1 MQLIFAL
8 EFVVQHHLCFKF
20 SSSALS
26 HLLVSTN
33 IYVLF
38 WIAQANQNRGRLKVL
53 NLAALCWRFDICC
66 NSIIHSAIF
75 S

>member
-1 MQLIFAL
+1 MLLMLAL
-8 EFVVQHHLCFKF
+8 EFVAQYHLCFKF

-26 HLLVSTN
+26 HLLVYTN
-33 IYVLF
+33 KYVLF
-38 WIAQANQNRGRLKVL
+38 WNAQANQNRGRLKVL